1 MSSRS
6 ESALKIAKSSPWPT
20 AEERGR
26 ERQLKREAVLHTAVQ
41 SFNERGFHATSL
53 DEVAE
58 SLNVTKPT
66 IYHYFG
72 STQNFE
78 AALLDHYET
87 VGTGQPIDLVATS
100 TTPQQKMQ
108 HLFRLATQ
116 APHPGLD
123 RAIRN
128 WASHDAKCEARQVK
142 IDAARVGFVAQLA
155 IEMGFEAAAAAQFA
169 RIAYAILIGGQQ
181 LQPALAPSEIEAML
195 LAWLQASL
203 PL

>member
-1 MSSRS
+1 MARPSNKLIWLN
-6 ESALKIAKSSPWPT
+6 AGLTIL
-20 AEERGR
+20 AEKGWDGLTLD
-26 ERQLKREAVLHTAVQ
+26 QLTEAVGL
-41 SFNERGFHATSL
+41 
-53 DEVAE
+53 
-58 SLNVTKPT
+58 TKGAF
-66 IYHYFG
+66 YHYFG